1 MAPKSW
7 AIAFP
12 ERAVRLI
19 AVPARGLAWLLR
31 PLLIA
36 MNRAANRLVRWS
48 GVEPVDRAAAGGHD
62 ADSLRHLVEHSAQTG
77 ALDAADRDRVIGA
90 LDLTRRTLGEL
101 PGASVPVL
109 PAAATVGEV
118 QDAARASGQM
128 RVLVGAGTFV
138 HVRDTLTLDRT
149 SLVSETGIVRPLLV
163 LDPELQVHEVLR
175 RMREEGE
182 QIIGVSGSS
191 PRVVVLSG
199 ILAVVLPGSVG

>member
-1 MAPKSW
+1 
-7 AIAFP
+7 
-12 ERAVRLI
+12 
-19 AVPARGLAWLLR
+19 
-31 PLLIA
+31 
-36 MNRAANRLVRWS
+36 
-48 GVEPVDRAAAGGHD
+48 
-62 ADSLRHLVEHSAQTG
+62 
-77 ALDAADRDRVIGA
+77 
-90 LDLTRRTLGEL
+90 
-101 PGASVPVL
+101 
-109 PAAATVGEV
+109 V